1 MQVKVT
7 VPQALKEVD
16 GIYGGYIMFTPT
28 TVSTSTFPAASR
40 SKGARAFSAATA
52 LPSGPVPL
60 SVPYQGSSK
69 DYSTIDEDD
78 SLVLFVPPMY
88 VVDKTSSEA
97 LESKPPL
104 FLCNV
109 DGAGKC
115 GYTEKTLKAPWSEY
129 RSFRFASTLVRP
141 VSDVK
146 VQVRRRSLLLRC
158 VSVLRP
164 ITELCCAAYQD
175 SR

>member
-1 MQVKVT
+1 VWVLQVKVT

-28 TVSTSTFPAASR
+28 TVATSALQAR

-52 LPSGPVPL
+52 MPNGPVPL

-88 VVDKTSSEA
+88 DVDRTSSEA

-115 GYTEKTLKAPWSEY
+115 GYTEKTLKASLSEY
-129 RSFRFASTLVRP
+129 KSFRFASTLVRP

-146 VQVRRRSLLLRC
+146 VQVRPRQRVATIHCALLCSLP
-158 VSVLRP
+158 S
-164 ITELCCAAYQD
+164 
-175 SR
+175 SS